1 MEGAAL
7 PVFNTLG
14 DIQREKATMER
25 IWKKRET
32 QLTNSLRNLV
42 KLYGNI
48 SGIANLPEIPV
59 FSADNDSR
67 KAIPDDLG
75 MGHVQKSVK
84 SNDDSQGE

>member
-1 MEGAAL
+1 
-7 PVFNTLG
+7 
-14 DIQREKATMER
+14 MER

-59 FSADNDSR
+59 FSADSDSV
-67 KAIPDDLG
+67 KAIPDYSG
-75 MGHVQKSVK
+75 VSHYPKSERH
-84 SNDDSQGE
+84 NDDPQEA